1 MPSTIKSTSLES
13 AESKPMNIQDIWSS
27 ALHLVGQAWWVE
39 ITTEQPRCTYYFGP
53 FATAV
58 EADEAKAGY
67 VEDLEG
73 ERAQG
78 IKVAIKRCKPTQ
90 LTIDHDEVVDDNYTN
105 SEASMSGQLG

>member
-39 ITTEQPRCTYYFGP
+39 ITTEQPHCTYYFGP

-58 EADEAKAGY
+58 EADEAKSGY

-73 ERAQG
+73 ESAQG

-90 LTIDHDEVVDDNYTN
+90 LTIEHDGVVGDNNTKT
-105 SEASMSGQLG
+105 SMSGRVG